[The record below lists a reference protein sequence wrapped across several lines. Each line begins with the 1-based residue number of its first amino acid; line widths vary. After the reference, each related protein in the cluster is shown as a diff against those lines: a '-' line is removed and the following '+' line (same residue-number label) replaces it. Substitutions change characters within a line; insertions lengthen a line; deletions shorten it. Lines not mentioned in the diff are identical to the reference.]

1 MRTPCTTSV
10 SYAFSRS
17 RSRRVPA
24 SRARARAASTS
35 VSENSLV
42 ARARGASFPF
52 VVPPRAPSRLR
63 VSASAVATD
72 QNIIARSA
80 RSTDARASSRTPRAR
95 HSKKCPL
102 ARIASAGVVPGRVA
116 SRRRRRRRAPF
127 DRIACIISHRPPRSI
142 SARWQLRTR
151 RTPLASVSEL
161 ARRCDEVVGPNACP
175 TSRTV
180 ARRRR
185 RRRSRATIGA
195 RALARVSETAA
206 RPSARRRRPRRRRR
220 ARRARRRARGARR
233 RRRVRRTVEA
243 ATRARGGASSVAV
256 RKRNGRRRG
265 VVVERRMIDGAGSRV
280 PLGWRRSPRARR
292 DGQPPRAFPRRAP
305 ARTT

>member
-1 MRTPCTTSV
+1 MLFRDHVRAVYLRREHAREPRRRRSV
-10 SYAFSRS
+10 RIPSSPARGARRS
-17 RSRRVPA
+17 RS
-24 SRARARAASTS
+24 SSLRARR
-35 VSENSLV
+35 
-42 ARARGASFPF
+42 
-52 VVPPRAPSRLR
+52 R
-63 VSASAVATD
+63 VSASPR
-72 QNIIARSA
+72 ARWRRIKILSLDRRARPTRARPRERRARVIRKSA
-80 RSTDARASSRTPRAR
+80 LSRASPRPASSR
-95 HSKKCPL
+95 
-102 ARIASAGVVPGRVA
+102 VA
-116 SRRRRRRRAPF
+116 SRRRRRRRRRRRAPF

-142 SARWQLRTR
+142 SARWRLRTR

-161 ARRCDEVVGPNACP
+161 ARRCDEVVGPNAYP

-195 RALARVSETAA
+195 RALARVPETAA

-233 RRRVRRTVEA
+233 RRRVRRTLEA

-256 RKRNGRRRG
+256 RKRNARRRG